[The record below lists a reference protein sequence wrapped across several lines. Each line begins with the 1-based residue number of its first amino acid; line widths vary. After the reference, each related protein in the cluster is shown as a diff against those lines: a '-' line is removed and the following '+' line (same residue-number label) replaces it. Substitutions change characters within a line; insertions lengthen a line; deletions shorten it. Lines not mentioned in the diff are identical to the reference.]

1 VNRLIAVVLA
11 VSPIVGCSPGSGV
24 LTVEDPWMRP
34 TPPGIDEAALYLA
47 VINDSDSDDRLLSA
61 ESSGCMVVTPHL
73 TEIDD
78 GVSRMT
84 ESGGDELDMA
94 PGDRLVM
101 EPNALHLMCLGLVSP
116 LVVGEQLPVTLRFAQ
131 AGEVSVDVIVE
142 QR

>member
-1 VNRLIAVVLA
+1 M
-11 VSPIVGCSPGSGV
+11 